1 MITKGNKTFP
11 LGGIILI
18 EKADKYNF
26 FSEVFKGLEG
36 EMKNLIPLV
45 KLHIYN
51 RLTHSVSVHQIQK
64 VYPEEIMEFLKGDK
78 VSERTL
84 YRTLE
89 RLGKFYPIVLDN
101 YHRFLIKYNLVDKT
115 QTIDFSSSY
124 FEGENSDLGDHGYSR
139 DKRED
144 KLQVNFGISTGI
156 NTIPIAITIQK
167 GNVQDKEH
175 LRLMLQII
183 SKVIP
188 KNSLLIFDAG
198 ANTKANKR
206 KIRDLGYH
214 YLTLRPKNTR
224 TYKELVREFNKKEKT
239 EFELNGKSYYCV
251 KRRIDNQVFYIYFSE
266 ELCKLQ
272 IKKKEK
278 RFERDKRDGEK
289 LLRKKAKRLPCNKG
303 WVELIPKLQL
313 SLDRVKN
320 PYITGIEGY
329 FILESSIDED
339 PKKILKLYK
348 ERDKAEKFIKALKD
362 GLELRPI
369 RHWTK
374 NSIIGIFLMCFFANF
389 IINLTMN
396 FEEICRVEPNRTKIR
411 QKNVKLL
418 KKYLINLTVTIVYP
432 KNAFKF
438 HVISNIPEFVE
449 RYFRDIL
456 LKFEDKSLNL
466 RW

>member
-1 MITKGNKTFP
+1 
-11 LGGIILI
+11 
-18 EKADKYNF
+18 
-26 FSEVFKGLEG
+26 
-36 EMKNLIPLV
+36 MKNFIPLV

-89 RLGKFYPIVLDN
+89 RLGKFYPIVLER
-101 YHRFLIKYNLVDKT
+101 YHRFLVKYNLIDKT
-115 QTIDFSSSY
+115 QIIDFSSTY
-124 FEGENSDLGDHGYSR
+124 FEGENSELGAYGYSR
-139 DKRED
+139 DKRKD

-156 NTIPIAITIQK
+156 NSIPTAITIQK

-175 LRLMLQII
+175 LRLMLQIVA
-183 SKVIP
+183 KVIP

-224 TYKELVREFNKKEKT
+224 TYKELVREFNRKEKAR
-239 EFELNGKSYYCV
+239 FELNGKSYYCV
-251 KRRIDNQVFYIYFSE
+251 KRKRDNQVFYVYFSE

-272 IKKKEK
+272 IRKKEK
-278 RFERDKRDGEK
+278 RFERAKREGEK

-313 SLDRVKN
+313 SLDRVRN

-329 FILESSIDED
+329 FILESSLDED

-362 GLELRPI
+362 GLELRPL
-369 RHWTK
+369 RHWNK
-374 NSIIGIFLMCFFANF
+374 NSVIGIFLICFFANF
-389 IINLTMN
+389 LINLTLN
-396 FEEICRVEPNRTKIR
+396 LEEIRKVEPNRAKIK

-418 KKYLINLTVTIVYP
+418 KIVLKNLTVTIVYP

-438 HVISNIPEFVE
+438 WVISNISEFVE
-449 RYFRDIL
+449 RYFRDVL